1 MAKKSAAEIKKQRLA
16 NLAKARKA
24 LAAKRKKTKK

>member
-1 MAKKSAAEIKKQRLA
+1 MTKKSATEIKKQRLA

-24 LAAKRKKTKK
+24 LAAKRKKSKK